1 MQHLTRDSQRQ
12 AMLGRPAPARAP
24 GGRPQPQARPAR
36 RDPAPS
42 RLAYRLNRIWLTPL
56 YRRVLRLGVPAFAL
70 AMVVGLYL
78 SGSAVLTLI
87 ALALSKETKDVDYDT
102 NIGLG
107 ETGSL

>member
-1 MQHLTRDSQRQ
+1 MSRR
-12 AMLGRPAPARAP
+12 GRG
-24 GGRPQPQARPAR
+24 GGRIDSRRQRAGLDGLASLAPLVAVALWAAAGGQP
-36 RDPAPS
+36 
-42 RLAYRLNRIWLTPL
+42 WL
-56 YRRVLRLGVPAFAL
+56 
-70 AMVVGLYL
+70 VGLYL

>member
-1 MQHLTRDSQRQ
+1 MFGF
-12 AMLGRPAPARAP
+12 MLMGATFGPMGA
-24 GGRPQPQARPAR
+24 
-36 RDPAPS
+36 
-42 RLAYRLNRIWLTPL
+42 
-56 YRRVLRLGVPAFAL
+56 VLPELFPTNVRYTGSAISYNVSSILGAAL
-70 AMVVGLYL
+70 APLVAVALWSAAGGQPWLVGLYL

>member
-1 MQHLTRDSQRQ
+1 MR
-12 AMLGRPAPARAP
+12 G
-24 GGRPQPQARPAR
+24 
-36 RDPAPS
+36 
-42 RLAYRLNRIWLTPL
+42 N
-56 YRRVLRLGVPAFAL
+56 
-70 AMVVGLYL
+70 L